1 MLHTANHSSSSLH
14 WCVVK
19 AVFLTTFIFCK
30 ISTNA
35 AYGWKPAH
43 IYLYFCGITCSL
55 NHLLFYNNISENI
68 IIANHI
74 SPGKLGSLDFFIT
87 CKWNILMLATMSVTP
102 LNESLQDPVEFH
114 SQTWDFITVNA
125 HVWGHTCAHC
135 FWFLRCSQRPVLV
148 PVPHACSCLSVTHFC
163 YKWGI
168 FICEL
173 QSEES

>member
-19 AVFLTTFIFCK
+19 AVFLTTFFFCK

-55 NHLLFYNNISENI
+55 NHLLFYNNIPENI

-74 SPGKLGSLDFFIT
+74 SPGKLSGVFYHMQMKYFNVGHNECYTSKWIPPGSCWVSFPDLRFHHRKCTRVRTHMLPLFLIPQVQPEASPCSSST
-87 CKWNILMLATMSVTP
+87 CLQLFECN
-102 LNESLQDPVEFH
+102 SL
-114 SQTWDFITVNA
+114 
-125 HVWGHTCAHC
+125 
-135 FWFLRCSQRPVLV
+135 LL
-148 PVPHACSCLSVTHFC
+148 
-163 YKWGI
+163 
-168 FICEL
+168 
-173 QSEES
+173 